1 MQFSLLQR
9 FKFHQCFST
18 FQEAKKNYH
27 VSRFINEIRGSNY
40 CFSECKPILLLV
52 AQIPVDDNVT
62 CSSSSTSRGGP
73 HIATVRT
80 VLPLISRAASP
91 SPGRGTGSSNSS
103 SNCAKEISLKIA
115 AHTWMVVSMNDRNRH
130 TLRQNPRPP
139 GGLPELHVTPLPA
152 FSCWGSDINQWQPF
166 CSRVCTPRRRK
177 RQRQIKQLTLKN
189 SWVWDQTRNAV
200 CGTTCHV
207 VAEKGKKTCPRHVW
221 CYNLLPHRTHVR
233 MLAKHNLEQNISA
246 EKPRKLRRVPQL
258 WDSTSLPN
266 LVVWVGRL
274 PHGTWILWNLMFLLV
289 FLVVLHGFVRDFV
302 VGLLTWS

>member
-18 FQEAKKNYH
+18 FQEAKKITT
-27 VSRFINEIRGSNY
+27 FLD
-40 CFSECKPILLLV
+40 LLMKYTAATTVFPNASQSFFLLPKYRLMIMSLAAAV
-52 AQIPVDDNVT
+52 
-62 CSSSSTSRGGP
+62 
-73 HIATVRT
+73 ATVG
-80 VLPLISRAASP
+80 VDHISLPFVQCFLLS
-91 SPGRGTGSSNSS
+91 RGTGSSNSS
-103 SNCAKEISLKIA
+103 SSCAKEISRKIA

-139 GGLPELHVTPLPA
+139 GGLPELHVTPLSA

-166 CSRVCTPRRRK
+166 CSRVCTPQRRK

-221 CYNLLPHRTHVR
+221 CYNLLPYRTHVR
-233 MLAKHNLEQNISA
+233 MLAKHNLERNISA

-258 WDSTSLPN
+258 WDSTGLPN

-289 FLVVLHGFVRDFV
+289 FLVVLRAWLCCGITD
-302 VGLLTWS
+302 LKLTISC